1 MHGEEDNDYYDD
13 ITQQTTVMTGD
24 DTRGSI
30 VQWTTHRELYIHTA
44 VAPPDLEDSS
54 TTFYTHFYNLLQP
67 LQPLQ
72 PSTTFTTFYNFYNLY
87 NTEIRSQKYS
97 DLYSYMC
104 NGREYTASHLPPP
117 SSLLHLPTH
126 LRT

>member
-1 MHGEEDNDYYDD
+1 MSHHLYMMHGEEDNDYYDD
-13 ITQQTTVMTGD
+13 ITQQTTVMTGVY
-24 DTRGSI
+24 TRGSI

-54 TTFYTHFYNLLQP
+54 THFYNLLQP

-72 PSTTFTTFYNFYNLY
+72 PSTTFYNLY